1 MFRAAEPR
9 ENMKCASVFWSVSIG
24 DIEYDFTTNPI
35 SYVVVSLSQDLTAE
49 YSKNYGDMFSLALI
63 MTDDITALDLV
74 S

>member
-1 MFRAAEPR
+1 
-9 ENMKCASVFWSVSIG
+9 MKCASVFWSVSIG